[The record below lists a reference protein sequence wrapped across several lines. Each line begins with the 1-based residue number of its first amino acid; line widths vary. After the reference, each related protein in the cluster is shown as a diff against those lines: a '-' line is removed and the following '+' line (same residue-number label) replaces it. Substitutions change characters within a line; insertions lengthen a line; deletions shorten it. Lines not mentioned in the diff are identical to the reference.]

1 MGLED
6 IVEKLSSKIVK
17 PAVNL
22 VRRVCAH
29 PKSVGLLAGMFSY
42 WQLTFTAAPVET
54 SVYAVGLGFSAYY
67 AASLVNDYIFS
78 RKNKAHPKKKKS
90 LVQKIDSFLLDN
102 PKLVAPAWGI
112 SAVLINQHLPNT
124 EISFSESLGLFGPLF
139 YAGALAFFHCRKQN
153 VLFKE
158 AYKEFKSDSV
168 LAKIPDFV
176 FENPAVISSLAGL
189 ASFAYMLSY
198 AKPEAA
204 ALSLSAFVSLNAA
217 GAAYVLDTLAAGIF
231 HSGSLSLLLQD
242 MKISAASIFKMDSML
257 ESKIKCL
264 LKAPLPPAKKRRYH
278 LNLSNLYFKQAKID
292 YCLVHMK
299 EALLL
304 SQKEPEVSNPH
315 DFLKE
320 FLGFNYL
327 SGQINNVVSFYF
339 GKGPRFLFQTAIEC
353 IKEKDFDEARRHLGA
368 AVEANKQDLRF
379 QIIQAISSDVIGQ
392 DSAADW
398 GEILP
403 KVIEEYEDRFES
415 ISSTS
420 KEVMALSFDALLNDS
435 FIFTRSSDALAL
447 KKEHDLSLFV
457 FSCFADKSSIP
468 KPYYFNKGNGRAYSI
483 YSRMPGVPLAETE
496 ITEQDLIESLQV
508 YFNFCFRTDA
518 KKGSLA
524 SFSAEVPTIEYID
537 FYSEK
542 FMDRIQGDTALKD
555 RLFKNF
561 LPVTRRLSNRPRHL
575 IHGNYHP
582 ANIIK
587 GDSLCM
593 IDFGDACFANICL
606 GMEQLLGHHLIRCD
620 YIARLRQKAHEF
632 MEGISKDEFLEDC
645 AFSSTFVDAHMLGRS
660 IHFNEGSP
668 KYYRQKLVDAVGFL
682 AENFCSRKDKDDLL
696 FYRDDVCSLKIN

>member
-6 IVEKLSSKIVK
+6 IVEKLSSKVIK
-17 PAVNL
+17 PAVSL
-22 VRRVCAH
+22 ARRTCAF
-29 PKSVGLLAGMFSY
+29 PKSVGFLTGMFSY
-42 WQLTFTAAPVET
+42 WQLAFSGAPVET

-67 AASLVNDYIFS
+67 AASLVNDYVFS
-78 RKNKAHPKKKKS
+78 RKSKARPKKKKS

-102 PKLVAPAWGI
+102 PKLVAPAWSI
-112 SAVLINQHLPNT
+112 LAVSLYQQLPGDNLPCL
-124 EISFSESLGLFGPLF
+124 EALSLFGPLF
-139 YAGALAFFHCRKQN
+139 YMGAFAFLQCRKQN

-158 AYKEFKSDSV
+158 AYVEFKSDSALV
-168 LAKIPDFV
+168 KFTDFI
-176 FENPAVISSLAGL
+176 FENPAVPAAVAGF
-189 ASFAYMLSY
+189 ASFACLLSDV
-198 AKPEAA
+198 KPGAA

-217 GAAYVLDTLAAGIF
+217 GAAYVLDTLAAGVF

-242 MKISAASIFKMDSML
+242 MKISAASIFQMDCML
-257 ESKIKCL
+257 ESKIKGL
-264 LKAPLPPAKKRRYH
+264 LKAPLPPAKKIRYH
-278 LNLSNLYFKQAKID
+278 LNLSNLYFKQEKID

-304 SQKEPEVSNPH
+304 SQKKQEVSNPH

-320 FLGFNYL
+320 FMGFNYL
-327 SGQINNVVSFYF
+327 SGQIKNTFIFYF
-339 GKGPRFLFQTAIEC
+339 SKEPNISLHYAIEC
-353 IKEKDFDEARRHLGA
+353 INDEDFEDMRKYLDRSIELS
-368 AVEANKQDLRF
+368 NQDIRF
-379 QIIQAISSDVIGQ
+379 QIIRAISLDITGQ

-403 KVIEEYEDRFES
+403 KVIEEYDCRFES

-457 FSCFADKSSIP
+457 FSCFDDKSSIP
-468 KPYYFNKGNGRAYSI
+468 KPYYFNKGNGKAYSI
-483 YSRMPGVPLAETE
+483 YSRIPGVHLAKTE
-496 ITEQDLIESLQV
+496 ITEQDLIESMQV
-508 YFNFCFRTDA
+508 YFDFCFRTDA
-518 KKGSLA
+518 KKLSLA
-524 SFSAEVPTIEYID
+524 SFSAEVPTIEYAC

-542 FMDRIQGDTALKD
+542 FVDRVQGDTALKE

-561 LPVTRRLSNRPRHL
+561 LPVTRRLANRPRHL

-632 MEGISKDEFLEDC
+632 IEGISKDEFLEDC
-645 AFSSTFVDAHMLGRS
+645 AFSSAFVGTHMLGRS
-660 IHFNEGSP
+660 IHFNEGSQG
-668 KYYRQKLVDAVGFL
+668 YYRQNLVDAVFFL
-682 AENFCSRKDKDDLL
+682 AENFVSGKDKDDLL
-696 FYRDDVCSLKIN
+696 FYRDDVSSLKVN